1 MPQVLNRAIIN
12 DIVTVS
18 DEQAHE
24 TAKRLARE
32 EGLFVGIS
40 AGAACWAALKV
51 ARALGSDKTVVV
63 MFPDSGERYFSL
75 QAFFE
80 S

>member
-1 MPQVLNRAIIN
+1 MT
-12 DIVTVS
+12 VT
-18 DEQAHE
+18 DEQAYE
-24 TAKRLARE
+24 TTKRLAKE

-51 ARALGSDKTVVV
+51 ARALGLEKTVVV
-63 MFPDSGERYFSL
+63 MFPDAGDRYFSL
-75 QAFFE
+75 NAFFE